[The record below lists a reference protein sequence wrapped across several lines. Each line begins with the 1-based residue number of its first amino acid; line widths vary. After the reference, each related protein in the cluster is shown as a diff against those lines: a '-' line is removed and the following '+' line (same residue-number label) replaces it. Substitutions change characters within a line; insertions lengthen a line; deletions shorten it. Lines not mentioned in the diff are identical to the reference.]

1 MLTELR
7 KKSQITIPKEM
18 VEKLGLHEGDK
29 LEITEKDGA
38 INIMPVAVY
47 PKRYLDDLKE
57 EILEIKRK
65 LKLGEQPMFD
75 SLDDLFEHLDSKKR

>member
-7 KKSQITIPKEM
+7 KKAQITIPKKM

-38 INIMPVAVY
+38 INIMPVIMY
-47 PKRYLDDLKE
+47 PKKYLNDLKE
-57 EILEIKRK
+57 EITDIKRK
-65 LKLGEQPMFD
+65 IKSGEQPMFD
-75 SLDDLFEHLDSKKR
+75 SVDELFEHLDSE